1 MKRRQLIRALALAL
15 LPCSSNA
22 ADIYVYSSVA
32 LKPTRTIKDVKA
44 IVPEEGGLR
53 MCLADGSSEAV
64 AWGEVAHFRFYEAE
78 GTGVHAMNSSAGVRV
93 SSWGDALHVSAS
105 DDVQRVAL
113 FSVSGQQVA
122 SYSAGGNTVVCP
134 MHQMPQGVYVV
145 KVFTANGVFTQKITK
160 K

>member
-1 MKRRQLIRALALAL
+1 MKRIQFIRFLALAL
-15 LPCSSNA
+15 LPCSLSA
-22 ADIYVYSSVA
+22 ADVYVYSSVA
-32 LKPTRTIKDVKA
+32 MKPTRTTKDVQA

-53 MCLADGSSEAV
+53 MCLSDGSNETV
-64 AWGEVAHFRFYEAE
+64 AWEEVAHFRFSEAE
-78 GTGVHAMNSSAGVRV
+78 GTGISALMQAAGVRV
-93 SSWGDALHVSAS
+93 SSWGDALQISAS

-113 FSVSGQQVA
+113 FSMSGQQVA

-134 MHQMPQGVYVV
+134 THQMPQGVYVV